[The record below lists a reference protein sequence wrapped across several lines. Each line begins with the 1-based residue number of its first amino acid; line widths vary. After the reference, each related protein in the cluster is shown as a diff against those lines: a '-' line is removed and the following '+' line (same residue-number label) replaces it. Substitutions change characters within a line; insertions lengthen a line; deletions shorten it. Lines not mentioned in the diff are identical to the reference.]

1 MTTTPTKI
9 TITPP
14 SQELFTF
21 PLQDSFE
28 VKCADWKRKK
38 HLALVWVTDTAIV
51 ITNRRLKE
59 QRTFFFNKVESFS
72 TDIGLEVFHFRY
84 RPSVKTSGKDIYLF
98 TRQCVAI
105 QNAVNKSL
113 TKLLAAESRSTSE
126 VLSLLDKH
134 NLTRVNHTRARLAS
148 KSRIIKHL
156 RKRHAADSYAT
167 AGNDAS
173 VIDLDLSNSQSL
185 QSLSEVA

>member
-98 TRQCVAI
+98 TRQVRVFLSLPRLPVLLLLFLFLVLFLFHLPSSLFHYLSPLPIPLYPALLPASLFLLLLLTPVSFSI
-105 QNAVNKSL
+105 SFPSSFSSSPSPSL
-113 TKLLAAESRSTSE
+113 TPSA
-126 VLSLLDKH
+126 SLFKML
-134 NLTRVNHTRARLAS
+134 
-148 KSRIIKHL
+148 
-156 RKRHAADSYAT
+156 
-167 AGNDAS
+167 
-173 VIDLDLSNSQSL
+173 
-185 QSLSEVA
+185 